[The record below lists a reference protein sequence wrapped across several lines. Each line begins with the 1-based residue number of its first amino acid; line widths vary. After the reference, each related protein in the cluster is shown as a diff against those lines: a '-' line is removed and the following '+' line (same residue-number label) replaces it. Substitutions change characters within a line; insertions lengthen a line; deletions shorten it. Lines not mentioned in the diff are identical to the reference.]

1 MRLLL
6 APIVITPTKLLTPS
20 HVKGLMWLDVLYKS
34 TSRLADITY
43 LWNLRPHNVTAQT
56 LEYWEYLDRTLG
68 PDADYDGWSDLELS
82 APYVR
87 MHAEQAKAP
96 FSELR
101 PYLEAVERDGYVHPA
116 SQRLIGIWQE
126 QFRRLNLHDPGLATN
141 DPPGL
146 GVEEVVAA
154 LAERGLCLDHRRY
167 GGPVYLDATDRGVP
181 LRRAVGADGQANYL
195 ICSLRQLL
203 PLVGDYDRILLAY
216 DRELDTDHVLLDHL
230 LTAFGAKVTRL
241 SLGRVPLD
249 GSIHSSRHGGW
260 ESHTVDALADRALA
274 DFDQDAFWLG
284 LRLYFIAVLTRES
297 PASFSADVL
306 RKQLQRAV
314 RLIDNGGERVDDD
327 AYRAFLET
335 KLADGGY
342 VDPYRLTVS
351 LNERH
356 KPVPKGN
363 LLDEVFLP

>member
-20 HVKGLMWLDVLYKS
+20 HVKGLLWLDVLYKA
-34 TSRLADITY
+34 TRRLADVTY
-43 LWNLRPHNVTAQT
+43 LWNLRPYNVTAQT

-68 PDADYDGWSDLELS
+68 DDADYSAWTDLELS

-87 MHAEQAKAP
+87 MHAERGQAP
-96 FSELR
+96 FAALR

-116 SQRLIGIWQE
+116 SQRLIAIWQE
-126 QFRRLNLHDPGLATN
+126 QFRRLGLHDPGLAAN
-141 DPPGL
+141 DPPGMS
-146 GVEEVVAA
+146 VEEVVEA
-154 LAERGLCLDHRRY
+154 LAARGLCLDHRRY
-167 GGPVYLDATDRGVP
+167 GGPVYLDATAHGLP

-203 PLVGDYDRILLAY
+203 PLVGDHDRILLVY
-216 DRELDTDHVLLDHL
+216 DRELDADHVLLDRV
-230 LTAFGAKVTRL
+230 LTAFGADVARL

-249 GSIHSSRHGGW
+249 GAIASSRHGGW
-260 ESHTVDALADRALA
+260 ERHTVDALADRALGE
-274 DFDQDAFWLG
+274 FDAAAFGVG
-284 LRLYFIAVLTRES
+284 LRLYFIAVLARES
-297 PASFSADVL
+297 PQSFRQEVL
-306 RKQLQRAV
+306 RKQLRRAAK
-314 RLIDNGGERVDDD
+314 LIEERPPPVAEEDFLGFLDSLRAGG
-327 AYRAFLET
+327 
-335 KLADGGY
+335 GH

-351 LNERH
+351 LVERH